1 VGSGKRAPSERPKDP
16 STYTCRAVRN
26 ELDVKRQDA
35 VSPVLLATAA
45 LALAAAA
52 ARVDAQGTFRLVV
65 DAVAE
70 SRHRSASNEAE
81 GRLTLQPK
89 LEGDGLA
96 DAKAFRLRLATAV
109 DATGRDVLPEEPE
122 PPRWEERPSGP
133 DLWIVLAS
141 PARRAAWVTVS
152 GTIDLW
158 IPSRDPGAEAT
169 VPRALARPGAVLA
182 APGLRSAGLTLRLAG
197 RGESSPTVVSL
208 RGRSADVERVR
219 SVRVLRADGTE
230 LSTSGLQVTT
240 AGEKGSLELL
250 LAEPPPADATLV
262 LGLLTKRSVV
272 AVPFELVEVALP

>member
-1 VGSGKRAPSERPKDP
+1 M
-16 STYTCRAVRN
+16 
-26 ELDVKRQDA
+26 KRQDA
-35 VSPVLLATAA
+35 VFPALLATVA
-45 LALAAAA
+45 LALAAAT
-52 ARVDAQGTFRLVV
+52 ARVDAQGALRLVV

-122 PPRWEERPSGP
+122 PSRWEERPSGP
-133 DLWIVLAS
+133 GLWIVLAS
-141 PARRAAWVTVS
+141 PARRAASVTVS
-152 GTIDLW
+152 GTIELW
-158 IPSRDPGAEAT
+158 TPSRDPGAEVT
-169 VPRALARPGAVLA
+169 VPGALARPGSVLA
-182 APGLRSAGLTLRLAG
+182 APGLRSAGLTLRLAP

-208 RGRSADVERVR
+208 RGRSADVGRVR
-219 SVRVLRADGTE
+219 SVRVLRADGTD

-250 LAEPPPADATLV
+250 LAEPPPADASLV

-272 AVPFELVEVALP
+272 AVPFELKEVALP